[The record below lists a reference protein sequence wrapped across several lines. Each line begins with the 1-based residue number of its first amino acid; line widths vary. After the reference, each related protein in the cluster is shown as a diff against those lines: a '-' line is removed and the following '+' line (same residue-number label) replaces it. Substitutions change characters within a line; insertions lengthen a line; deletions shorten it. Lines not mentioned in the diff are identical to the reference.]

1 MWTILTEIPFPT
13 SNNRFKGIAFIEY
26 ELPEEADRAV
36 AGGNDLEIG
45 GQKVSTNA
53 NRFKSLFYNHFGLFC
68 RLWLPFRIRPP
79 SQRRVQAPA
88 PQQQEQVQQLHHDQ
102 EINAAFPHR

>member
-1 MWTILTEIPFPT
+1 MRTILTDIPSPT

-45 GQKVSTNA
+45 GQKVSPYA
-53 NRFKSLFYNHFGLFC
+53 RFNSSFYNHCGLFC

-102 EINAAFPHR
+102 EINVAFPHR